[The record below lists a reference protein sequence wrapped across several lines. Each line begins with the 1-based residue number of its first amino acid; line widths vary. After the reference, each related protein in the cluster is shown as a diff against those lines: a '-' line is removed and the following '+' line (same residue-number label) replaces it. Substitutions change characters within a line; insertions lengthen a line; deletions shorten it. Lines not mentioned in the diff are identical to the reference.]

1 MQNQKLISNFQQNS
15 NNYFFMSKS
24 TITLIVIGAVVLLL
38 GFMGCGGYNGMV
50 TKDQEAKSAWAKVQ
64 SQYQRR
70 MDLIPNLVSTV
81 KGYAEFEKSTLT
93 AVIEARASATKMTVN
108 ADDLSPEKIKQ
119 FQASQGQLSAAL
131 GRLMV
136 VSEQYPNLKANDQFI
151 SLQAELAGTENR
163 IAVARNDFN
172 DAVQSFNSSV
182 KSFPTVLF
190 SGLFGFKEKGYFE
203 ADAAADKAPSVKF

>member
-93 AVIEARASATKMTVN
+93 AVIEARASASKITVN
-108 ADDLSPEKIKQ
+108 ADDLTPEKLKQ
-119 FQASQGQLSAAL
+119 FQASQGQLSQAL

-136 VSEQYPNLKANDQFI
+136 VSEQYPNLKANDNFM

-172 DAVQSFNSSV
+172 DVVKMYNSSI
-182 KSFPTVLF
+182 KTFPAVIF
-190 SGLFGFKEKGYFE
+190 SGMFGFKEKGFFE
-203 ADAAADKAPSVKF
+203 AEAAAEKAPSVKF

>member
-1 MQNQKLISNFQQNS
+1 
-15 NNYFFMSKS
+15 MSKS
-24 TITLIVIGAVVLLL
+24 TITLIIIGAVVLIL

-50 TKDQEAKSAWAKVQ
+50 KNDQEVKSSWAKVQ

-70 MDLIPNLVSTV
+70 LDLIPNLVSTV

-93 AVIEARASATKMTVN
+93 AVIEARASASKITVN
-108 ADDLSPEKIKQ
+108 ADDLSPEKLKQ
-119 FQASQGQLSAAL
+119 FQASQGQLSQAL

-136 VSEQYPNLKANDQFI
+136 VSEQYPNLKANDNFM

-172 DAVQSFNSSV
+172 DVVKMYNSSI
-182 KSFPTVLF
+182 KTFPAVLF
-190 SGLFGFKEKGYFE
+190 SGMFGFKEKGFFE
-203 ADAAADKAPSVKF
+203 AEAAAEKAPSVKF

>member
-1 MQNQKLISNFQQNS
+1 
-15 NNYFFMSKS
+15 MSKS
-24 TITLIVIGAVVLLL
+24 TITLIVIGAVVLIL

-50 TKDQEAKSAWAKVQ
+50 KNDQEVKSSWAKVQ

-70 MDLIPNLVSTV
+70 LDLIPNLVSTV

-93 AVIEARASATKMTVN
+93 AVIEARASASKITVN
-108 ADDLSPEKIKQ
+108 ADDLSPEKLKQ
-119 FQASQGQLSAAL
+119 FQASQGQLSQAL

-136 VSEQYPNLKANDQFI
+136 VSEQYPNLKANDNFM

-172 DAVQSFNSSV
+172 DVVKMYNSSI
-182 KSFPTVLF
+182 KTFPAVLF
-190 SGLFGFKEKGYFE
+190 SGMFGFKEKGFFE
-203 ADAAADKAPSVKF
+203 AEAAAEKAPSVKF

>member
-1 MQNQKLISNFQQNS
+1 
-15 NNYFFMSKS
+15 MSKS
-24 TITLIVIGAVVLLL
+24 TITLIIIGAVVLIL

-50 TKDQEAKSAWAKVQ
+50 KNDQEVKSSWAKVQ

-70 MDLIPNLVSTV
+70 LDLIPNLVSTV

-93 AVIEARASATKMTVN
+93 AVIEARASASKITVN
-108 ADDLSPEKIKQ
+108 ADDLSPEKLKQ
-119 FQASQGQLSAAL
+119 FQASQGQLSQAL

-136 VSEQYPNLKANDQFI
+136 VSEQYPNLKANDNFM

-172 DAVQSFNSSV
+172 DVVKVYNSSI
-182 KSFPTVLF
+182 KTFPAVLF
-190 SGLFGFKEKGYFE
+190 SGMFGFKEKGFFE
-203 ADAAADKAPSVKF
+203 AEAAAEKAPSVKF

>member
-151 SLQAELAGTENR
+151 SLQAELSGTENR

-172 DAVQSFNSSV
+172 DAVQSFNSTI
-182 KSFPTVLF
+182 KSFPAVLF
-190 SGLFGFKEKGYFE
+190 SSLFGFKEKGYFE
-203 ADAAADKAPSVKF
+203 ADAAAEKAPSVKF

>member
-1 MQNQKLISNFQQNS
+1 
-15 NNYFFMSKS
+15 MSKS
-24 TITLIVIGAVVLLL
+24 TITLIVIGAVVLIL

-50 TKDQEAKSAWAKVQ
+50 KNDQEVKSSWAKVQ

-70 MDLIPNLVSTV
+70 LDLIPNLVSTV

-93 AVIEARASATKMTVN
+93 AVIEARASASKITVN
-108 ADDLSPEKIKQ
+108 ADDLTPEKLKQ
-119 FQASQGQLSAAL
+119 FQASQGQLSQAL

-136 VSEQYPNLKANDQFI
+136 VSEQYPNLKANDNFM

-172 DAVQSFNSSV
+172 DVVKMYNSSI
-182 KSFPTVLF
+182 KTFPAVLF
-190 SGLFGFKEKGYFE
+190 SSMFGFKEKGFFE
-203 ADAAADKAPSVKF
+203 AEAAAEKAPSVKF

>member
-1 MQNQKLISNFQQNS
+1 
-15 NNYFFMSKS
+15 MSKS
-24 TITLIVIGAVVLLL
+24 TITLIIIGAVVLIL

-50 TKDQEAKSAWAKVQ
+50 KNDQEVKSSWAKVQ

-70 MDLIPNLVSTV
+70 LDLIQNLVSTV

-93 AVIEARASATKMTVN
+93 AVIEARASASKITVN
-108 ADDLSPEKIKQ
+108 ADDLSPEKLKQ
-119 FQASQGQLSAAL
+119 FQASQGQLSQAL

-136 VSEQYPNLKANDQFI
+136 VSEQYPNLKANDNFM

-172 DAVQSFNSSV
+172 DVVKMYNSSI
-182 KSFPTVLF
+182 KTFPAVLF
-190 SGLFGFKEKGYFE
+190 SGMFGFKEKGFFE
-203 ADAAADKAPSVKF
+203 AEAAAEKAPSVKF

>member
-1 MQNQKLISNFQQNS
+1 
-15 NNYFFMSKS
+15 MSKS
-24 TITLIVIGAVVLLL
+24 TITLIIIAAVVLIL

-50 TKDQEAKSAWAKVQ
+50 KNDQEVKSSWAKVQ

-70 MDLIPNLVSTV
+70 LDLIPNLVSTV

-93 AVIEARASATKMTVN
+93 AVIEARASASKITVN
-108 ADDLSPEKIKQ
+108 ADDLSPEKLKQ
-119 FQASQGQLSAAL
+119 FQASQGQLSQAL

-136 VSEQYPNLKANDQFI
+136 VSEQYPNLKANDNFM

-172 DAVQSFNSSV
+172 DVVKMYNSSI
-182 KSFPTVLF
+182 KTFPAVLF
-190 SGLFGFKEKGYFE
+190 SGMFGFKEKGFFE
-203 ADAAADKAPSVKF
+203 AEAAAEKAPSVKF